1 MEDKNKCKTAEEI
14 VNAWDQYFK
23 EVIKRFEDEK
33 KNK

>member
-14 VNAWDQYFK
+14 VNVLDKFFK